1 MVNLILG
8 SGILFLCYS
17 AGRKVLPVFRIAAAL
32 DETVFFSAGFGLGFL
47 AYAVLIL
54 GLASWLNAWTL
65 YGLVGL
71 MLLLCLASLKEDWT
85 SLRQGIGLWKV
96 RLNIFSVTILAFFL
110 IAVAALTAG
119 ILAPE
124 TSNDALCYHL
134 HLAKIFLK
142 EHRVGY
148 FPYEFNSLFP
158 LFMEMLDALA
168 LGIGLPGGHPFWG
181 GVVLAKFFH
190 LATGLVGAGVIL
202 SIVRRHA
209 KIEWAWYGAF
219 LWLTTPLIVN
229 QMGTTYIDVA
239 LGAYCL
245 LSFTAFLRWLD
256 SPQPGWLVLSGIF
269 AGFALGVKYLAMIAV
284 FGILLFLM
292 WLLFAGRDRK
302 ETTRG
307 IFYFIAAIFAAG
319 GYWYIRSYI
328 QLGNPVYPYFY
339 QIFKSGDPTIQ
350 YNDIGVPK
358 TLINFLL
365 IPWNVTMHPEKFEG
379 YGVQIGPAVL
389 AFFPAAIVLGRR
401 KIPHL
406 GFMAFF
412 CLFYLVLWFLLGQ
425 SLRFLLPL
433 LPVLIVMTMIGL
445 SEATDQSAAGRGMR
459 FLLGF
464 VLLLHAGLAVYHYRD
479 SFRVALGIESRDH
492 YLSRTERSYE
502 VAQWINKN
510 LPPQAKILCADE
522 SHLYFYDRTVAR
534 ESVYAMRTGY
544 DKQASSFAGTVTLLQ
559 QEGFTH
565 LLVTEGTASGDAWKD
580 DAPFRITR
588 LAHERENEL
597 ALYFDPIYT
606 KHVRSP
612 DGNETWYKLYRFRK
626 I

>member
-1 MVNLILG
+1 MINLILG
-8 SGILFLCYS
+8 IGILFLCYS
-17 AGRKVLPVFRIAAAL
+17 LGRKALSGFRIAAAP
-32 DETVFFSAGFGLGFL
+32 DETIVFGAGLGLGIL
-47 AYAVLIL
+47 AYAVLML
-54 GLASWLNAWTL
+54 GLTSFLNPWTL
-65 YGLVGL
+65 RGVLIL
-71 MLLLCLASLKEDWT
+71 MFLLCLPSLKQDWDC
-85 SLRQGIGLWKV
+85 LRKGTGTWKIRLDYSSGMMIG
-96 RLNIFSVTILAFFL
+96 FFL
-110 IAVAALTAG
+110 VAAAALTAG
-119 ILAPE
+119 VLAPE
-124 TSNDALCYHL
+124 TSNDSLCYHL
-134 HLAKIFLK
+134 HLPKIFLK
-142 EHRVGY
+142 EHRIGY
-148 FPYEFNSLFP
+148 LPYEFNSLFP
-158 LFMEMLDALA
+158 LSMEMLDTLA
-168 LGIGLPGGHPFWG
+168 LGIGVPGGHPFWG
-181 GVVLAKFFH
+181 GMVLAKFFH
-190 LATGLVGAGVIL
+190 LATGLIAAGAIIAL
-202 SIVRRHA
+202 IRRHA
-209 KIEWAWYGAF
+209 KTGWAWYGAF

-245 LSFTAFLRWLD
+245 LSFSAFLRWLD
-256 SPQPGWLVLSGIF
+256 SPQPGWMILAGIF
-269 AGFALGVKYLAMIAV
+269 AGFALGVKYLALIAV
-284 FGILLFLM
+284 FGIFLFLM
-292 WLLFAGRDRK
+292 GLLFAGRDRK

-307 IFYFIAAIFAAG
+307 IFYFIAAVFAAG

-358 TLINFLL
+358 TLINFFL

-389 AFFPAAIVLGRR
+389 AFLPAAIVLGRR
-401 KIPHL
+401 KIPHF
-406 GFMAFF
+406 GFMTFF

-445 SEATDQSAAGRGMR
+445 SEALDETMVGKGLR

-464 VLLLHAGLAVYHYRD
+464 ILFIHAGLAVYHYRE
-479 SFRVALGIESRDH
+479 SFRVALGLESRDH
-492 YLSRTERSYE
+492 YLSLTERSYE

-544 DKQASSFAGTVTLLQ
+544 DQRASSFAGTVKLLR

-565 LLVTEGTASGDAWKD
+565 LLILEGADREAWKD

-606 KHVRSP
+606 KRFRSP
-612 DGNETWYKLYRFRK
+612 EGNETLYQLYQFRK